1 MSSASMRNEN
11 SMVHGSLSLSRFI
24 RAPRERVFDAWTQ
37 LRHRQQWFRGPDGWV
52 DVRRSL
58 DLREGGTELAHGR
71 FDSGIESIYEAR
83 FHHVEPGVRLIYAFD
98 MTVDGKPFS
107 VSLAGVSFDER
118 GDGTELVYTEHMFSL
133 SPGYGIDERMAGTE
147 ALLERFVSYVEQM
160 SGD

>member
-1 MSSASMRNEN
+1 MGSADMKNEN
-11 SMVHGSLSLSRFI
+11 SMTHGTLSWSRFI

-37 LRHRQQWFRGPDGWV
+37 LQHRRQWFRGPDGWV

-71 FDSGIESIYEAR
+71 FESGIESIYLAR
-83 FHHVEPGVRLIYAFD
+83 FHHIEPGARLIYAFD
-98 MTVDGKPFS
+98 MTVDGKLFS

-118 GDGTELVYTEHMFSL
+118 GEGTELVYTEHMFSL
-133 SPGYGIDERMAGTE
+133 VAGYGADERAAGTE
-147 ALLERFVSYVEQM
+147 ALLERFISYVEQM